1 MTCDGEY
8 YEYWKGYPEELDVLV
23 LICCLCILY
32 GSIKVFACIKAR
44 DRPFFVT
51 MLWIFG
57 DITTVLG
64 MISSITWN
72 EGGYAEESNLAVY
85 TFQAYVF
92 FFVTTHYIFAREY
105 FAAALNLPIVM
116 VFSTET

>member
-1 MTCDGEY
+1 MTCDGED

-72 EGGYAEESNLAVY
+72 DVGYEEESNLAVY
-85 TFQAYVF
+85 TFQAYVI